1 MPPLAAWVSFRHA
14 EEVMNVLHS
23 LGDVGLAGRCTLS
36 FVPVLPG
43 AVLPSTQHS
52 EPMRPADCPLYVGD
66 EGGHNEWNSTA

>member
-23 LGDVGLAGRCTLS
+23 LCDVGLAGRCTLS
-36 FVPVLPG
+36 FVPVVPG

-52 EPMRPADCPLYVGD
+52 EPMCLADCLLYVGD
-66 EGGHNEWNSTA
+66 EGGHNELN

>member
-1 MPPLAAWVSFRHA
+1 MPPLAAGESFRHA
-14 EEVMNVLHS
+14 EEMMNVLHS
-23 LGDVGLAGRCTLS
+23 LCDVGLAGRCTLS

-66 EGGHNEWNSTA
+66 EGGHNEWNLTA